1 MFFSN
6 YTFFDLFFSEFY
18 RTLSIMNTF
27 DYFFKITNSYI
38 VSIEL
43 YQYNFLIE
51 NPPGSGSVDPCA
63 NIVALPLSGPQ
74 RPCCVGRVK
83 MEEKELLSEGKSRN

>member
-1 MFFSN
+1 MTSTFGSGDISMFLCGTLLFYNVFSN

-43 YQYNFLIE
+43 YQYNFF
-51 NPPGSGSVDPCA
+51 NRKSTWV
-63 NIVALPLSGPQ
+63 
-74 RPCCVGRVK
+74 RV
-83 MEEKELLSEGKSRN
+83 S